1 MQNKRRALDGIH
13 WGRKKAEEYYQ
24 SAPKEFDYG
33 PLDRLAIFRDTHPR
47 VMQER
52 IRALDWQDRLQY
64 EGSPD
69 PRREPH
75 KHERRK
81 YRFLSWV
88 EKHFLGGKP
97 LGGFRNYELLDV

>member
-1 MQNKRRALDGIH
+1 M
-13 WGRKKAEEYYQ
+13 
-24 SAPKEFDYG
+24 
-33 PLDRLAIFRDTHPR
+33 RDHP
-47 VMQER
+47 
-52 IRALDWQDRLQY
+52 
-64 EGSPD
+64 P